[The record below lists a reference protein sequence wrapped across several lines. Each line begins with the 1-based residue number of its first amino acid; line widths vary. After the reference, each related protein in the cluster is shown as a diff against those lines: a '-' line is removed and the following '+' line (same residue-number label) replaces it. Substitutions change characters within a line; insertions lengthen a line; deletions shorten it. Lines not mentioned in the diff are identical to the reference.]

1 MFRLVSNETYLNSTN
16 YDRLQMIQNEPKMST
31 ALLRERLQVTSKVET
46 KDILR
51 RESNAGDDM
60 NISALA

>member
-51 RESNAGDDM
+51 REFNAGDNM
-60 NISALA
+60 NIPALA